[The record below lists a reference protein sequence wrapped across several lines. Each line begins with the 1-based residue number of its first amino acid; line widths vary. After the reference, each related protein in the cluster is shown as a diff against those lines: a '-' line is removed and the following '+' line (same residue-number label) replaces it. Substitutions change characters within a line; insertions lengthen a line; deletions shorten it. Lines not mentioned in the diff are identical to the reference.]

1 MKKCLKCNVDLPNI
15 IVIDG
20 KRHNICNRKFCLD
33 CSPFKQ
39 HNTKNLNLYEI
50 IQTKKICPSCNIEK
64 SIDEFYRR
72 RNDTNCSTYC
82 KNCTTIETT
91 KRQRT
96 VKQKAVNYLGGKCSI
111 CNYDKYTGALEF
123 HHINPAEKDFNIAEL
138 KLSSFER
145 IKPELDKCLLVCSN
159 CHREIHG
166 KIIEIPPRN

>member
-1 MKKCLKCNVDLPNI
+1 MKRCLKCNVDLPNI

-39 HNTKNLNLYEI
+39 HNTKNLNLYE
-50 IQTKKICPSCNIEK
+50 
-64 SIDEFYRR
+64 EFYRR

-91 KRQRT
+91 KRQRA